1 MTVHQNLRDLR
12 QISGLTQ
19 EEAASRVG
27 LTRQAISGYESGRR
41 QPDMDMLL
49 KLAELYHTD
58 LLGVVYG
65 RGSAQKK
72 MRRFQ
77 IAALMT
83 FLVPLLLTL
92 MHSCLILFAN
102 TCFPVAGDML
112 ITEATRPLI
121 ETRLAVI
128 GAWELLEG
136 LAQAAS
142 FAGCILLAVLL
153 PSLTPLPSMKHS
165 LLFVLAFLLGGIA
178 VTLPFSA
185 FDPCYLRA
193 DYMLILLHTFLPV
206 VLLWNGLVGMG
217 LFKSLCKKRQG
228 RLSP

>member
-77 IAALMT
+77 IAALVT

-153 PSLTPLPSMKHS
+153 PGLTPP
-165 LLFVLAFLLGGIA
+165 A
-178 VTLPFSA
+178 VDEALS
-185 FDPCYLRA
+185 
-193 DYMLILLHTFLPV
+193 
-206 VLLWNGLVGMG
+206 
-217 LFKSLCKKRQG
+217 SLCPSLPARRHCG
-228 RLSP
+228 HAPVFGL

>member
-77 IAALMT
+77 VAALMT

-142 FAGCILLAVLL
+142 FAGCILLAANRFHI
-153 PSLTPLPSMKHS
+153 S
-165 LLFVLAFLLGGIA
+165 
-178 VTLPFSA
+178 
-185 FDPCYLRA
+185 
-193 DYMLILLHTFLPV
+193 
-206 VLLWNGLVGMG
+206 
-217 LFKSLCKKRQG
+217 
-228 RLSP
+228 

>member
-77 IAALMT
+77 VAALI
-83 FLVPLLLTL
+83 L

-153 PSLTPLPSMKHS
+153 PGLP
-165 LLFVLAFLLGGIA
+165 
-178 VTLPFSA
+178 
-185 FDPCYLRA
+185 PCR
-193 DYMLILLHTFLPV
+193 
-206 VLLWNGLVGMG
+206 
-217 LFKSLCKKRQG
+217 R
-228 RLSP
+228 